1 MGFKVIWS
9 DAAVL
14 ELEDICF
21 YLAQDSPEAALRV
34 SRGIVAHTDLLAT
47 FPFIGPTY
55 PRGSQGAL
63 RLIAFRSYR
72 ILYEVDERRE
82 SVTVVHIRHGARDES
97 LS

>member
-14 ELEDICF
+14 ELEDICS
-21 YLAQDSPEAALRV
+21 YIAQDDPEAALRV
-34 SRGIVAHTDLLAT
+34 ARGIVAHTDLLAT

-55 PRGSQGAL
+55 PRGSRGTL
-63 RLIAFRSYR
+63 RLIVFRSYR
-72 ILYEVDERRE
+72 ILYDVDERRE
-82 SVTVVHIRHGARDES
+82 SVKVVHIRQGARDEP

>member
-9 DAAVL
+9 DPAVAD
-14 ELEDICF
+14 LEDICS
-21 YLAQDSPEAALRV
+21 YIAQDDAEAALRV
-34 SRGIVAHTDLLAT
+34 ARGIVAHTDLLAT

-55 PRGSQGAL
+55 PRGSRGAL

-82 SVTVVHIRHGARDES
+82 SVKVVHIRHGAREEP